1 MIIIIIRRRKH
12 ELTIS
17 YMKREGKE
25 DDDDEE
31 EIVNVHTSIE
41 VIRNLYAPFLLFPK
55 RPIDA
60 AGGISTV
67 TS

>member
-1 MIIIIIRRRKH
+1 
-12 ELTIS
+12 
-17 YMKREGKE
+17 MKREGKE